1 MTLRNSRGKLLGR
14 LSARKGR
21 YGFTQAILPRAMV
34 HDAVLKDVPDEAVE
48 WKKRARE
55 VRETEE
61 GVEVEFDDGT
71 VEKGDLVIG
80 ADGVKSKVREA
91 IFERKYDAEYE

>member
-61 GVEVEFDDGT
+61 GVEVEFEDNGG
-71 VEKGDLVIG
+71 KG
-80 ADGVKSKVREA
+80 
-91 IFERKYDAEYE
+91 